1 MPDEPRLEEQA
12 VSEAAEMA
20 IAVQLDEVENIDVE
34 VRTDLLKMVQGQADS
49 VSIEA
54 QGMVMHK
61 DIRVQE
67 MEVQTNHIA
76 IDLLRTIFGHV
87 ELETPL
93 DATARVV
100 LTEQDLNRALNS
112 DYIRSQFSSLELNVE
127 GQIITLEPQQLKI
140 HLSGDGK
147 IGFSGTIVLH
157 ETGKTRSMGFTALIR
172 LPVMK
177 QPLLLETFQ
186 CTQGEGISL
195 ELALTF
201 LNKARELM
209 NLPYFEIEEIA
220 FCIKKLNVQSG
231 RLTLY
236 IDASVRQLPE
246 THS

>member
-1 MPDEPRLEEQA
+1 MPHEPRLEEQA
-12 VSEAAEMA
+12 LSEAAEMA
-20 IAVQLDEVENIDVE
+20 IAAQVDEVENIDVE
-34 VRTDLLKMVQGQADS
+34 VHTDLLKMVQGQADS
-49 VSIEA
+49 VSIAA
-54 QGMVMHK
+54 QGVVMQK

-67 MEVQTNHIA
+67 MEVHTDRIA

-100 LTEQDLNRALNS
+100 LTEQDLNHALNS
-112 DYIRSQFSSLELNVE
+112 DYIRSQFPSLELNVQ
-127 GQIITLEPQQLKI
+127 GQIITLEPQQLNI

-157 ETGKTRSMGFTALIR
+157 ETGNTRPIGFTAVIR

-177 QPLLLETFQ
+177 QPLLLEAFQ

-201 LNKARELM
+201 LNKAKELM
-209 NLPYFEIEEIA
+209 DLAYFEIEGVA
-220 FCIKKLNVQSG
+220 LRIKKLDVQSG

-236 IDASVRQLPE
+236 TDAYVRQIPE

>member
-20 IAVQLDEVENIDVE
+20 IAAQLDEVENIDVE

-49 VSIEA
+49 VSIAA
-54 QGMVMHK
+54 QGVVMQK

-67 MEVQTNHIA
+67 MEVHTNHIA

-112 DYIRSQFSSLELNVE
+112 AYIRRQFQSLELNVQ

-140 HLSGDGK
+140 HFSGGGK

-157 ETGKTRSMGFTALIR
+157 ESGKTRRMGFTALIR
-172 LPVMK
+172 LPIMQ
-177 QPLLLETFQ
+177 QPLLLEAFQ
-186 CTQGEGISL
+186 CTEGEGISL

-201 LNKARELM
+201 LNKAKELM
-209 NLPYFEIEEIA
+209 DSPYFELEGVA
-220 FCIKKLNVQSG
+220 LCIKKLDVQSG

-236 IDASVRQLPE
+236 TDASVRQLPE

>member
-20 IAVQLDEVENIDVE
+20 IAAQLDEVENIDVE

-49 VSIEA
+49 VSIAA
-54 QGMVMHK
+54 QGVVMQK

-67 MEVQTNHIA
+67 MEVHTDHIA
-76 IDLLRTIFGHV
+76 IDLLRTIFGQV
-87 ELETPL
+87 ELDTPL
-93 DATARVV
+93 DASARVV

-112 DYIRSQFSSLELNVE
+112 DYVRSQFQSLKLNVE
-127 GQIITLEPQQLKI
+127 GQIITLEPQQLEI
-140 HLSGDGK
+140 HLSDDGK

-157 ETGKTRSMGFTALIR
+157 ETSKTRRMDFTAVIR

-177 QPLLLETFQ
+177 QPLLLEAFH

-201 LNKARELM
+201 LNKAKELM
-209 NLPYFEIEEIA
+209 NLPYFEIEGVA
-220 FCIKKLNVQSG
+220 LRIKKLDVQSG

-236 IDASVRQLPE
+236 TDAYVSQIPE

>member
-1 MPDEPRLEEQA
+1 MPHEPRLEEQA
-12 VSEAAEMA
+12 LSEAAEMV
-20 IAVQLDEVENIDVE
+20 IAAQLDEVDNIDVE
-34 VRTDLLKMVQGQADS
+34 VRTDWLKMVQGQADS
-49 VSIEA
+49 VSIAA
-54 QGMVMHK
+54 QGVVMQK

-67 MEVQTNHIA
+67 MEVHTNRIA
-76 IDLLRTIFGHV
+76 IDLLRTIFGQV

-112 DYIRSQFSSLELNVE
+112 DYIQSQFQSLELNVE
-127 GQIITLEPQQLKI
+127 GQIITFAPQQLQI
-140 HLSGDGK
+140 HLPDDGQ

-157 ETGKTRSMGFTALIR
+157 ETGKSRRMGFTALIR

-177 QPLLLETFQ
+177 QPLLLEAFQ

-195 ELALTF
+195 QLALTF

-209 NLPYFEIEEIA
+209 DLTYFEIEGIA
-220 FCIKKLNVQSG
+220 FRVKKLDVQLG
-231 RLTLY
+231 KLTLY
-236 IDASVRQLPE
+236 TDAYVRQIPE

>member
-1 MPDEPRLEEQA
+1 MPHEPRLEEQA
-12 VSEAAEMA
+12 LSEAAEMA
-20 IAVQLDEVENIDVE
+20 IAAQLDEVDNIDVE
-34 VRTDLLKMVQGQADS
+34 VRTDWLKMVQGQADS
-49 VSIEA
+49 VSIAA
-54 QGMVMHK
+54 QGVVMHT

-67 MEVQTNHIA
+67 MEVHTNRIA
-76 IDLLRTIFGHV
+76 IDLLRSIFGQV

-112 DYIRSQFSSLELNVE
+112 DYIQSQFQSLELNVE
-127 GQIITLEPQQLKI
+127 GQIITLEPQQLQI
-140 HLSGDGK
+140 HLPGDDQ

-157 ETGKTRSMGFTALIR
+157 ETGKSRRMGFTALIR

-177 QPLLLETFQ
+177 QPLLLEAFQ

-195 ELALTF
+195 QLALAF

-209 NLPYFEIEEIA
+209 DLAYFEIEGVTLS
-220 FCIKKLNVQSG
+220 IKKLDVQLG
-231 RLTLY
+231 KLTLY
-236 IDASVRQLPE
+236 TDAYVRQLPE

>member
-12 VSEAAEMA
+12 LSEAAEMA
-20 IAVQLDEVENIDVE
+20 IAAQLDEVENIDVE

-49 VSIEA
+49 VSIAA
-54 QGMVMHK
+54 QGVVIHK

-67 MEVQTNHIA
+67 MEVHTDRIA
-76 IDLLRTIFGHV
+76 VDLLRTIFGQV
-87 ELETPL
+87 ELEAPL

-100 LTEQDLNRALNS
+100 LTEQDLNHSLNS
-112 DYIRSQFSSLELNVE
+112 DYIRSQFQSLELNVQ

-140 HLSGDGK
+140 HLPGAGK

-157 ETGKTRSMGFTALIR
+157 EAGKTRRMGFTSLIR

-177 QPLLLETFQ
+177 QPLLLEAFQ

-201 LNKARELM
+201 LNKAKELM
-209 NLPYFEIEEIA
+209 DLAYFEIEGVA
-220 FCIKKLNVQSG
+220 LSIKKLDVQLG
-231 RLTLY
+231 KLTLY
-236 IDASVRQLPE
+236 TDAYVRQLPE

>member
-1 MPDEPRLEEQA
+1 MPNEPRLEEQA

-20 IAVQLDEVENIDVE
+20 IAAQFDEVENIDVE
-34 VRTDLLKMVQGQADS
+34 VRTDLVKMVQGHADS
-49 VSIEA
+49 VSIAA
-54 QGMVMHK
+54 QGVVMQK

-67 MEVQTNHIA
+67 MEVHTNRIA

-87 ELETPL
+87 ELDTPL
-93 DATARVV
+93 DATARVE

-112 DYIRSQFSSLELNVE
+112 DYIRSQFQSLELDVE

-147 IGFSGTIVLH
+147 IGFSGTIVLN
-157 ETGKTRSMGFTALIR
+157 ETGKTRRMGFTALIR
-172 LPVMK
+172 LPIMQ
-177 QPLLLETFQ
+177 QPLLLEAFQ
-186 CTQGEGISL
+186 CTEGEGISL

-209 NLPYFEIEEIA
+209 DSPYFEIEGVA
-220 FCIKKLNVQSG
+220 LCIKKLDVQSG
-231 RLTLY
+231 RLSLY
-236 IDASVRQLPE
+236 TDAYVRQLPE

>member
-12 VSEAAEMA
+12 LSEAAEMA
-20 IAVQLDEVENIDVE
+20 ITAQLDEVENIDVE
-34 VRTDLLKMVQGQADS
+34 VHTDLLKMVQGQADS
-49 VSIEA
+49 VSIAA
-54 QGMVMHK
+54 QGVVMQK

-67 MEVQTNHIA
+67 MEVHTDRIA
-76 IDLLRTIFGHV
+76 IDLLRTIFGQV
-87 ELETPL
+87 ELEKPL

-100 LTEQDLNRALNS
+100 LTEQDLNRALDS
-112 DYIRSQFSSLELNVE
+112 DYIRSQFQSLELNVE

-147 IGFSGTIVLH
+147 IGCSGTIVLH
-157 ETGKTRSMGFTALIR
+157 ETGNTRRMSFTALIR

-177 QPLLLETFQ
+177 QPLLLEAFQ

-195 ELALTF
+195 ELALA
-201 LNKARELM
+201 LINKARELM
-209 NLPYFEIEEIA
+209 NLAYFEIEGVA
-220 FCIKKLNVQSG
+220 LRIKKLDVRSG

-236 IDASVRQLPE
+236 TDASVRQLPE